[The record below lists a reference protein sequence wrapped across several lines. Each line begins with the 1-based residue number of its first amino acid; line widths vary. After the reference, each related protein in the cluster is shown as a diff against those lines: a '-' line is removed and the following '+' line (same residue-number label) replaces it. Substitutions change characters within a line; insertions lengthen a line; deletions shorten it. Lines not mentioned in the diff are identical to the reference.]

1 MLLKI
6 IAFVAAVIPV
16 ILFLRAMFM
25 RRPSKLGTAMRE
37 AKKQVDLAI
46 YIFIGIVGCVVVF
59 ALGRIAWAWW
69 AGP

>member
-1 MLLKI
+1 MFLKI
-6 IAFVAAVIPV
+6 IAFAAAVIPV

-25 RRPSKLGTAMRE
+25 RRPSKLGAAMRE
-37 AKKQVDLAI
+37 AKKQIDLAI
-46 YIFIGIVGCVVVF
+46 YIFLGIVGCVVVF

>member
-25 RRPSKLGTAMRE
+25 RRPSKLGAAVRE
-37 AKKQVDLAI
+37 AKKQIDLAI
-46 YIFIGIVGCVVVF
+46 YIFIGMVGCVVVF

>member
-1 MLLKI
+1 MFLKI
-6 IAFVAAVIPV
+6 IAFAAAVIPV

-25 RRPSKLGTAMRE
+25 RRPSKLGAAMRE